1 MSIFLTTVPVEE
13 AIRVVRHITPSPPE
27 EVVPLESAFRRILSR
42 DVFAD
47 IDIPGFTRSVVDG
60 YAVRSADTTGAGEAI
75 PVILRLAGRS
85 AMGASEKPE
94 KMTPGSCVYVPTGGE
109 IPDGA
114 DAMAMIEYCE
124 VIGEDVLVKRPLAA
138 GENIIFR
145 GEDFRAGE
153 RVLEAGRRLSPGDM
167 GILAA
172 TGHNMVFVSA
182 VPKIGIISTGNEL
195 VPVEEVP
202 TGSRVRDVNTYL
214 CRAFLEQYGA
224 LPVQFGIV
232 RDDPA
237 VFEKTL
243 DNALATCDAVLI
255 SGGSSKDERDL
266 TAGMIQSRGEVF
278 VHGIS
283 LAPGKPTIIGLAK
296 GKPVIGLPGHPA
308 STFIVLMVIARHMV
322 LGMTGNASERPV
334 VVKGILSENI
344 PSAKGRE
351 EYVRVRV
358 TGNRVVPLFGK
369 SGLLNTLVRS
379 DGVLKIPAGSEGIE
393 TGTEVE
399 VILW

>member
-1 MSIFLTTVPVEE
+1 MSVFLTTVPVDE
-13 AIRVVRHITPSPPE
+13 AVRVVREISPSPNE
-27 EVVPLESAFRRILSR
+27 ELVPLESANRRVLSR
-42 DVFAD
+42 DIVAD

-75 PVILRLAGRS
+75 PAILRLVGR
-85 AMGASEKPE
+85 ATMGSIEKPLPL
-94 KMTPGSCVYVPTGGE
+94 TPVSSIYVPTGGE
-109 IPDGA
+109 IPVGA

-124 VIGEDVLVKRPLAA
+124 VLGDELLVKRPLAV
-138 GENIIFR
+138 GENIILK

-153 RVLEAGRRLSPGDM
+153 RVLGRGRKISPGDM

-172 TGHNMVFVSA
+172 TGHSTVNVFT

-195 VPVEEVP
+195 VPVTEVP

-214 CRAFLEQYGA
+214 CRAFLEQYGVR
-224 LPVQFGIV
+224 PVQYGIV
-232 RDDPA
+232 RDDPEA
-237 VFEKTL
+237 FEAIL
-243 DNALATCDAVLI
+243 DRALAACDAVLI

-266 TAGMIQSRGEVF
+266 TARMIQSRGEVF

-296 GKPVIGLPGHPA
+296 SKPVIGLPGHPA
-308 STFIVLMVIARHMV
+308 SALIVLMVIARPMV
-322 LGMTGNASERPV
+322 LAMTGNTSDTPV
-334 VVKGILSENI
+334 VVRGVLSENI
-344 PSAKGRE
+344 HSVKGRE
-351 EYVRVRV
+351 EYVRVMV
-358 TGNRVVPLFGK
+358 TDEGIVPLFGK

-379 DGVLKIPAGSEGIE
+379 NGTVRIPAGSEGIE

>member
-1 MSIFLTTVPVEE
+1 MSVFLTTVPVEE
-13 AIRVVRHITPSPPE
+13 AIRVTRRITPPPRE
-27 EVVPLESAFRRILSR
+27 EVVPLESAFRRVLSS

-47 IDIPGFTRSVVDG
+47 IDIPGFTRSIVDG

-75 PVILRLAGRS
+75 PVILHLAGRS
-85 AMGASEKPE
+85 AMGASERPRDLV
-94 KMTPGSCVYVPTGGE
+94 PGSCVYVPTGGE
-109 IPDGA
+109 IPGGA

-124 VIGEDVLVKRPLAA
+124 VIGEDILVKRPLAV

-153 RVLEAGRRLSPGDM
+153 KVLEAGRRLMPGDM

-172 TGHNMVFVSA
+172 TGHGTVSVSA

-195 VPVEEVP
+195 VPVAEVP

-214 CRAFLEQYGA
+214 CMAFIEQYGA
-224 LPVQFGIV
+224 SPVRFGIV

-237 VFEKTL
+237 AFEKTL
-243 DNALATCDAVLI
+243 DEALATCDAVLI

-266 TAGMIQSRGEVF
+266 TARMIQSRGEVF
-278 VHGIS
+278 VHGVS
-283 LAPGKPTIIGLAK
+283 LAPGKPTIIGLAR

-308 STFIVLMVIARHMV
+308 STFIVLLVIARHMV
-322 LGMTGNASERPV
+322 LAMTGNTTDRPV
-334 VVKGILSENI
+334 MVRGILSENI

-358 TGNRVVPLFGK
+358 TGNRVIPLFGK
-369 SGLLNTLVRS
+369 SGLLNTLAKS
-379 DGVLKIPAGSEGIE
+379 DGVLKISAGSEGIE